1 LLLVPAAGGHA
12 TGEYCG
18 AGAVGVI
25 SGSASR
31 GGTGQQAGAR
41 VSPDDQIAIAA
52 EASRS
57 PAELKAHAVLE
68 AQARTRDALTIAL
81 TLVTGATDAVAFLR
95 LGNVFT
101 SVMTGNM
108 VLLGIAVGRGE
119 LGALEHTGLA
129 VVMFILGTIAGARI
143 AGRPRADDPVWPR
156 PISLALC
163 VELAIFA
170 AVAICW
176 WAGNSHPAG
185 ALQSVELGASALALG
200 IQSSA
205 ILRLNVSGLST
216 TYLTGTLTTLV
227 QTLTTTHRLKGSG
240 RSLCVLIALIVGAAI
255 GALAAVHIPAAAPVV
270 SVVIL
275 ICVLLVAELKFVR

>member
-1 LLLVPAAGGHA
+1 
-12 TGEYCG
+12 
-18 AGAVGVI
+18 
-25 SGSASR
+25 
-31 GGTGQQAGAR
+31 
-41 VSPDDQIAIAA
+41 VSPADQVAVAA

-57 PAELKAHAVLE
+57 PAELE
-68 AQARTRDALTIAL
+68 AQAVLAAQARIRDVLTIAL

-95 LGNVFT
+95 LGSVFT

-108 VLLGIAVGRGE
+108 VLLGIAVGRGD

-129 VVMFILGTIAGARI
+129 VLAFILGTVAGARI

-156 PISLALC
+156 PISRALC
-163 VELAIFA
+163 VELAIFT

-176 WAGNSHPAG
+176 WAGHSHPAG
-185 ALQSVELGASALALG
+185 VLQSVELGASALALG

-227 QTLTTTHRLKGSG
+227 QTVTTTRRLKGAG
-240 RSLCVLIALIVGAAI
+240 RSLCLLIALIAGAAI
-255 GALAAVHIPAAAPVV
+255 GALAAVHLPVVAPVV
-270 SVVIL
+270 SVVVL
-275 ICVLLVAELKFVR
+275 LCVLVVAELKFVR

>member
-1 LLLVPAAGGHA
+1 LFLIPAAGGHA
-12 TGEYCG
+12 TGEHG
-18 AGAVGVI
+18 QARTIGVI
-25 SGSASR
+25 SGSASP
-31 GGTGQQAGAR
+31 GGPGPRASVAA
-41 VSPDDQIAIAA
+41 SPDDQIAVAA
-52 EASRS
+52 EASGS
-57 PAELKAHAVLE
+57 PAALA
-68 AQARTRDALTIAL
+68 AQARIRDALTIAL
-81 TLVTGATDAVAFLR
+81 TLVTGATDAVAFIR

-129 VVMFILGTIAGARI
+129 VVTFILGTIAGARI
-143 AGRPRADDPVWPR
+143 AGRQRPGDPVWPR
-156 PISLALC
+156 PISRALT

-185 ALQSVELGASALALG
+185 VLQSVELGASALALG

-205 ILRLNVSGLST
+205 VLRLNVSGLST
-216 TYLTGTLTTLV
+216 TYLTGTLTTLIH
-227 QTLTTTHRLKGSG
+227 TLTTTRRLKGGG

-255 GALAAVHIPAAAPVV
+255 GALAAVQIPAAAPVV
-270 SVVIL
+270 SIVIL
-275 ICVLLVAELKFVR
+275 IPVILVAERKFER